1 MCPTLLLLLAAL
13 LAFVTMCRAVWK
25 LLPLAVGAFGLFID
39 ICCMIVASVARLALM
54 CFRPGAPATPPLVST
69 ALVEARPM
77 KTNRSP
83 VPSFGRMGHMRPT
96 AGRPAA

>member
-1 MCPTLLLLLAAL
+1 
-13 LAFVTMCRAVWK
+13 
-25 LLPLAVGAFGLFID
+25 
-39 ICCMIVASVARLALM
+39 
-54 CFRPGAPATPPLVST
+54 
-69 ALVEARPM
+69 M